1 MEDITQTKSCTPHTQ
16 LRWTII
22 FLAWKSHYS
31 DLCSFVFF
39 LFFDRRMILKIAQF
53 FYDGVKNLPILYYS
67 TVKFFDVNFDVY
79 SETKN
84 CEVT

>member
-31 DLCSFVFF
+31 DLCSSFF
-39 LFFDRRMILKIAQF
+39 FIDRRMLEIAQF
-53 FYDGVKNLPILYYS
+53 FYDGEKFAYFILQIQLLN
-67 TVKFFDVNFDVY
+67 FFLMML
-79 SETKN
+79 
-84 CEVT
+84 